1 MTHLH
6 RIGVEREGDLLL
18 NARARLGR
26 LSQQESLSVP
36 VPLDG
41 VVVGAVGTDGMF
53 RRVPE
58 PMSAVDAPSVCRFR
72 RRRLRPEQILAARPP
87 EVQDSDAELQGD
99 EQLVGV
105 VGKAQAVAPFW
116 VMHFVQSPHAIT
128 QTVEPAVA
136 DDAPKQ
142 VARTRRVGYA
152 R

>member
-6 RIGVEREGDLLL
+6 RVGVEREGDLLL
-18 NARARLGR
+18 DARARLGR
-26 LSQQESLSVP
+26 LSQQELLSIP

-58 PMSAVDAPSVCRFR
+58 PMPAVDAPSVCRLQG
-72 RRRLRPEQILAARPP
+72 RRLRPEQILAARPP

-105 VGKAQAVAPFW
+105 VGKAQAGMPRFTI
-116 VMHFVQSPHAIT
+116 H
-128 QTVEPAVA
+128 
-136 DDAPKQ
+136 D
-142 VARTRRVGYA
+142 G
-152 R
+152 